1 MNSFFLYTTN
11 MDTSNISNLVQAQRD
26 FFSTGKTKDIN
37 FRKQKLIDL
46 RNAIRNHEKS
56 ITQALFTDLGKSE
69 FEAYSTE
76 VGIVL
81 SEISFMIKNIKRW
94 SKPKK
99 AKMAITSPLSKSF
112 IYPEPYGT
120 VFIASPW
127 NYPFQLAL
135 VPLAT
140 AVCSGN
146 CVTLKPSSSTSA
158 TNAIIAKLVSE
169 VFEPEHVCAVMG
181 GHEVHDALLAEKFDF
196 IFFTGSPSIGKK
208 IMEAAAKH
216 LTPVS
221 LELGGKSPCI
231 VDENTD
237 IKTTA
242 RRIVWGKFLNAGQ
255 TCVAPDYVLVHKNV
269 KDALVKEMLKWLK
282 EFFGENP
289 LNPETILPSIVNER
303 HFNRLL
309 ALSDGSNPENGKVYR
324 SINEGM
330 PISDST
336 TRKIVPA
343 IVVDSNPESPVMQ
356 DEIFGPVLP
365 VISVENM
372 EEAVTFVDAR
382 SRPLALYLFTE
393 NKRVQNLIVGSLRY
407 GGGCINDTVLHLT
420 SNFLPFGGV
429 GESGMGNYHGKY
441 GFDTFSHYKS
451 VLKSPTWFD
460 FPFRYA
466 PYKNKIALARLFLR

>member
-1 MNSFFLYTTN
+1 
-11 MDTSNISNLVQAQRD
+11 MDTSYISNLVQSQRD

-46 RNAIRNHEKS
+46 RNAIKKNEKR
-56 ITQALFTDLGKSE
+56 ITQALFADLGKSE
-69 FEAYSTE
+69 FEAFSTE

-81 SEISFMIKNIKRW
+81 SEISFMIKNVKRW
-94 SKPKK
+94 SKIKR
-99 AKMAITSPLSKSF
+99 AKDTIISPASKSF

-127 NYPFQLAL
+127 NYPFQLAF

-140 AVCSGN
+140 AVCAGN

-158 TNAIIAKLVSE
+158 TNAIIAEIVSE
-169 VFEPEHVCAVMG
+169 VFEPEHVTAVMG

-269 KDALVKEMLKWLK
+269 KDALIEEMLKWLPK
-282 EFFGENP
+282 FFGENP
-289 LNPETILPSIVNER
+289 LNPQTLLPSIVNER
-303 HFNRLL
+303 HYNRLL
-309 ALSDGSNPENGKVYR
+309 ALSDGSNPENGKVLR
-324 SINEGM
+324 GIKEGI
-330 PISDST
+330 PTCDAN
-336 TRKIVPA
+336 TRKIVPVILA
-343 IVVDSNPESPVMQ
+343 DSNPDSPVMQ

-365 VISVENM
+365 VISFSDMKEV
-372 EEAVTFVDAR
+372 VSFVN
-382 SRPLALYLFTE
+382 SRPKPLALYLFTE
-393 NKRVQNLIVGSLRY
+393 NAQVQKYIMSSIRY

-420 SNFLPFGGV
+420 SNHLPFGGV

-441 GFDTFSHYKS
+441 GFDTFTHYKS
-451 VLKSPTWFD
+451 ILKSPTWFD
-460 FPFRYA
+460 FPFRYP
-466 PYKNKIALARLFLR
+466 PYKNKIALARLILK